1 MSGNGFVRLKRL
13 TMKSMMNYQ
22 IQVVSN
28 HYMYNHIVLESIKYM
43 RGIVVLQVSVEN
55 LVELRRE
62 ILIARA

>member
-1 MSGNGFVRLKRL
+1 
-13 TMKSMMNYQ
+13 MNYQ